1 MKIAVKKIEAT
12 LLALGIGA
20 PAGSPVGHDVQD
32 YPDKIDLVSARAAGE
47 RRRLGE
53 LLRAADHITTAQ
65 LEDAL
70 SEQRRSGCE
79 LGEIMFEKGML
90 TSHER
95 DVVLEVQHDQAGVAR
110 VAGKLYLG
118 HILVATGQLTPA
130 HLEDALRTQTASGRR
145 LGDELI
151 AAGRA
156 SRDQID
162 SGLFLQRRLVRIA
175 LILAA
180 MLVPLTMT
188 ALPVEAGQTSAG
200 LQVSARVIA
209 NTRVQTEHQATQLK
223 ISEAD
228 IARGHIDVASA
239 SRFLVTTNSPAGYL
253 VEFHP
258 VGNLFESVQIA
269 GLGDAVHLGA
279 DGGAVVL
286 RGPLPRNLSHDLS
299 YRFILRTDTQSGSYQ
314 WPLQFSVRPL

>member
-1 MKIAVKKIEAT
+1 MKNAVKKIEAT
-12 LLALGIGA
+12 LSALGIGA
-20 PAGSPVGHDVQD
+20 PAGSPAGHDFQE
-32 YPDKIDLVSARAAGE
+32 YLDKLDLVSAGAAGE

-53 LLRAADHITTAQ
+53 LLRAADHVTPAQ
-65 LEDAL
+65 FEDAL
-70 SEQRRSGCE
+70 SEQRRSGCG
-79 LGEIMFEKGML
+79 LGPIMFEKGML
-90 TSHER
+90 TSRER
-95 DVVLEVQHDQAGVAR
+95 DVILEVQHDQAGVTP
-110 VAGKLYLG
+110 VAGALYLG

-130 HLEDALRTQTASGRR
+130 HLADALRSQAATGRR
-145 LGDELI
+145 LGEELI
-151 AAGRA
+151 AKGRA
-156 SRDQID
+156 SCGQID
-162 SGLFLQRRLVRIA
+162 SGLFLQRRLVRVA

-180 MLVPLTMT
+180 MLLPLAMT
-188 ALPVEAGQTSAG
+188 ALPVEAGQTSAN

-223 ISEAD
+223 ITEAD
-228 IARGHIDVASA
+228 VSRGHIDVASA

-269 GLGDAVHLGA
+269 GLGQAVQLGA

-286 RGPLPRNLSHDLS
+286 RGPLPRNLSHELS
-299 YRFILRTDTQSGSYQ
+299 YRFTLRADTQSGSYQ